1 MLINIH
7 THHSESKFKDKKI
20 LNLIDGEDS
29 FGIHPWKVCRETRID
44 TLEKEI
50 GLKKEKIIFVGET
63 GLDRAFNFENFLIQ
77 KDVFIEHLNLSN
89 KIDRPLIVHLVRS
102 YDLFF
107 EIIKKYKFK
116 KMIIHDFRANQE
128 ILNQL
133 LKYPIYFSFGPS
145 LLKNIKQQN
154 LFKSTPLNKIFLETD
169 DTSIEIQEIYLK
181 AAELLS
187 FSPKKLESQIIKNTS
202 EFFSDFHNQ
211 SSSHVINDLNEMI
224 LDQVFYFDN

>member
-7 THHSESKFKDKKI
+7 THQNANAFNNKKI
-20 LNLIDGEDS
+20 INFIDGVDS
-29 FGIHPWKVCRETRID
+29 VGIHPWKVDRESRLVAFENDIYSKQ
-44 TLEKEI
+44 EKLVFI
-50 GLKKEKIIFVGET
+50 GET
-63 GLDRAFNFENFLIQ
+63 GLDRAFNFENFLFQ
-77 KDVFIEHLNLSN
+77 KDLFIEHLNLSN
-89 KIDRPLIVHLVRS
+89 KIDRPLMVHLVRS
-102 YDLFF
+102 YDQFF
-107 EIIKKYKFK
+107 DIIKRYKFK

-145 LLKNIKQQN
+145 LLKSIKQQN

-187 FSPKKLESQIIKNTS
+187 FSPKELESQIIKNAS
-202 EFFSDFHNQ
+202 GFFSDFHNQ
-211 SSSHVINDLNEMI
+211 SSSHVINNLNEVI
-224 LDQVFYFDN
+224 LRQVFYFEN